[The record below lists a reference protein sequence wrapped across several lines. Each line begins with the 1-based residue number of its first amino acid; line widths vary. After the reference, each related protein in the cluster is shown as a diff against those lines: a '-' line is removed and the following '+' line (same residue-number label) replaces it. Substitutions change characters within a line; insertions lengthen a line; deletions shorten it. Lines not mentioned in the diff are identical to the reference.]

1 MGVWKM
7 PKKVKSGAKPTAG
20 KQVKVA
26 EQISLYQ
33 LSPKWSFV
41 KCDMQH
47 EKWGI
52 FNNIEHLGDM
62 LARFKE
68 WERGT
73 WGEIL
78 TTTSGR
84 KHNTQS
90 HPMPV
95 EILDKEAA
103 KRLTE
108 LNLDSYD
115 VLYSLTI
122 TGKQR
127 VWGIMIEETGTFQ
140 LLWYDSQHE
149 VYPV

>member
-1 MGVWKM
+1 M
-7 PKKVKSGAKPTAG
+7 PKKVKPGAKPRAE
-20 KQVKVA
+20 KQIKFV
-26 EQISLYQ
+26 ERPNLYQ
-33 LSPKWSFV
+33 LPPKWSFV

-52 FNNIEHLGDM
+52 FNNTEHLGDM

-95 EILDKEAA
+95 EILDKAAA

-115 VLYSLTI
+115 MLYSLAI
-122 TGKQR
+122 TGRQR

-140 LLWYDSQHE
+140 LLWYDAQHE
-149 VYPV
+149 IYPV